1 MASVKLN
8 NPFVTSGYVSPD
20 YFCDREQETNHLL
33 EAINSSR
40 NIALISI
47 RRMGKTGLLKHIKF
61 LINEQFKNQEVI
73 YIDLMPTQ
81 SAGDFL
87 SFLGNALIQ
96 VQHSEKNIL
105 EKVLSSLSH
114 LRPGFS
120 YDNLSGQPSLVFSI
134 MNENEFGVGLNQLL
148 ALFSSIEK
156 TLTIVLDEFQQILE
170 YPEKN
175 TEHLLRGIMQEN
187 PQITFILSGS
197 NRHIMEAMLNT
208 SSRPFYQS
216 IELMYLDT
224 ISSTSYCTFI
234 KNHFNQS
241 ETGFPM
247 ALIQKV
253 LEWCR
258 FHTFYVQ
265 HFCNRLFAKWLKVID
280 EAAINQLSI
289 EILSSYE
296 PLYLSYRKLLA
307 SHQYLLLQAIAAENG
322 VSQPHSGDFIRK
334 YKLKTASSV
343 KSSLDVLFAKEM
355 ILNVNNQWIVY
366 DVFFSRW
373 LEHNWKMLNI

>member
-1 MASVKLN
+1 MASVILN
-8 NPFVTSGYVSPD
+8 NPFVTSGYVSPA
-20 YFCDREQETNHLL
+20 YFCDREQETQHLL

-40 NIALISI
+40 NLALISI
-47 RRMGKTGLLKHIKF
+47 RRMGKTGLLKHVKY
-61 LINEQFKNQEVI
+61 LINEQFKDREVV
-73 YIDLMPTQ
+73 YIDLLPTQ
-81 SAGDFL
+81 SANDFL

-96 VQHSEKNIL
+96 VQHKEKNFL
-105 EKVLSSLSH
+105 EKVLSTLSH

-120 YDNLSGQPSLVFSI
+120 YDNLSGQPSLVFSV
-134 MNENEFGVGLNQLL
+134 MNENEFGMGLQQLL
-148 ALFSSIEK
+148 TLFNSIEK